1 MLLGLTIGCGNNN
14 ATSVDISAKPGVS
27 DKPAKAEKASDKPV
41 DLLVYSLF
49 PATANDFDQVFV
61 NPVKQKYPNISLQL
75 MTAGGKDGQTIEQV
89 LASGTTP
96 DILVGSI
103 LELDRYKKLQTMVDL
118 NPLIKK
124 QQFDLKRVEPALMD
138 TVKVYGDKGEIY
150 GIVYNANFNALFY
163 NKDIFDKFGV
173 PYPKDGMVWEDVVE
187 LGRKV
192 TRSQDGVQYRGID
205 PENITRLASGLGVG
219 FLDSKT
225 LKATIQSWKPA
236 YELLQKMIDIPG
248 NSPEKVKEFDKNPFV
263 KDHVV
268 AMRATTNILGDLQKQ
283 SDSEMRWDLATY
295 PQYKSHPGNF
305 GVAGGRA
312 LSISPASKDPDSA
325 FKVIATVLSDQVQTE
340 MNKLGTLS
348 SLTSKDVQKAF
359 GQSIPALNGKNI
371 AAIYKLKPGIR
382 KVTNYDVLSNKV
394 VFKHSLDLYKG
405 GKDIN
410 TVIRE
415 TEEELNQAVAAEL
428 TK

>member
-1 MLLGLTIGCGNNN
+1 
-14 ATSVDISAKPGVS
+14 
-27 DKPAKAEKASDKPV
+27 
-41 DLLVYSLF
+41 
-49 PATANDFDQVFV
+49 
-61 NPVKQKYPNISLQL
+61 

-89 LASGTTP
+89 LASGTAP

-124 QQFDLKRVEPALMD
+124 QKFDLTRIEPALMD

-150 GIVYNANFNALFY
+150 GLVYTANFNALFY

-173 PYPKDGMVWEDVVE
+173 PYPKDGMYWEDAID

-192 TRSQDGVQYRGID
+192 TRSSDGVQYRGID

-225 LKATIQSWKPA
+225 FKATIQSWKPA

-248 NSPEKVKEFDKNPFV
+248 NSPAKVKEFDKDPFV

-268 AMRATTNILGDLQKQ
+268 AMRATTNIIGDLKKQ
-283 SDSEMRWDLATY
+283 SESDLRWDLATY
-295 PQYKSHPGNF
+295 PQYKNNPGNF

-325 FKVIATVLSDQVQTE
+325 FKVIAAVLSDQVQTE

-348 SLTSKDVQKAF
+348 PLTNREVQKAF
-359 GQSIPALNGKNI
+359 GQAIPELKGKNI
-371 AAIYKLKPGIR
+371 SAIYKLKPGIR
-382 KVTNYDVLSNKV
+382 KVTNYDVLSNKI
-394 VFKHSLDLYKG
+394 VFTHSVDLYNG

-415 TEEELNQAVAAEL
+415 TEEELNQAVAAEM